1 MSEREKKKEGK
12 RITLGIAF
20 TVLVLASIIASVVF
34 LNAQNKQIL
43 EKNINLNV
51 RIANTLTLTVHRAN
65 GKVETYVKEGDPWER
80 NFFYLIVNSFF
91 GRYYNS
97 PYTIYKTDGS
107 TFTQPDWEIL
117 YTSGS
122 ADYYPMLAIGIGSG
136 TTSFS
141 PYDYELSVLVQRA
154 NVTSANFV
162 FNDNGTHL
170 VETASAS
177 FTASSAVTISEVGLY
192 WEGFVY
198 GAAPTKYIYVL
209 IARDLITSISL
220 ASGDAVTVTYTITVP
235 YNQAPM
241 LKNLA
246 ALIADYILGAK
257 YYGKTVSFTT
267 LSGTVASAMDI
278 GHDYYLSS
286 GIDNVKEYDY
296 VYIGSGDP
304 IYRTTLSS
312 LYSQVATTV
321 SYVTINLSVNSTYA
335 VINLPT
341 VAVTVPSAT
350 VIKEVGLVIDST
362 DIDPSTSN
370 NAQKVLILYFP
381 LSNPIS
387 VPAGSGV
394 KFTFTITF
402 PLGGS

>member
-12 RITLGIAF
+12 RVALGIAF
-20 TVLVLASIIASVVF
+20 MALVLVSIIASVVF

-65 GKVETYVKEGDPWER
+65 GKVETYVKEGDPWGR
-80 NFFYLIVNSFF
+80 NFFCLIVNSFF

-97 PYTIYKTDGS
+97 PYTIYKTDGT
-107 TFTQPDWEIL
+107 TFTQPDWENI
-117 YTSGS
+117 GS
-122 ADYYPMLAIGIGSG
+122 YMGFNPLLAIGIGSG
-136 TTSFS
+136 TASFS

-154 NVTSANFV
+154 DVTSANFV
-162 FNDNGTHL
+162 LNDNGTHI

-192 WEGFVY
+192 WKGYQFST
-198 GAAPTKYIYVL
+198 ATAFYVL
-209 IARDLITSISL
+209 IARDLITSIIL
-220 ASGDAVTVTYTITVP
+220 ASGDAITVTYTITVP

-267 LSGTVASAMDI
+267 LSGTVASTMDI
-278 GHDYYLSS
+278 GWDSSTADY
-286 GIDNVKEYDY
+286 VKEYDY

-304 IYRTTLSS
+304 IYRTTLSN
-312 LYSQVATTV
+312 LYNSVANSPAVTV
-321 SYVTINLSVNSTYA
+321 RLSINSTHA
-335 VINLPT
+335 VIDLPAI
-341 VAVTVPSAT
+341 AVTVPSAN
-350 VIKEVGLVIDST
+350 VIKEVGLIIADT
-362 DIDPSTSN
+362 DIDGSSSV
-370 NAQKVLILYFP
+370 NAQKLLVLYFP

>member
-1 MSEREKKKEGK
+1 MSEREKEGK
-12 RITLGIAF
+12 RIALGIAF

-91 GRYYNS
+91 GRYYIS

-107 TFTQPDWEIL
+107 TFTQPDWEDIGGTL
-117 YTSGS
+117 NLN
-122 ADYYPMLAIGIGSG
+122 PLLAIGIGSG

-154 NVTSANFV
+154 DVSSSNFV
-162 FNDNGTHL
+162 FNDNGTHI

-192 WEGFVY
+192 WKGYQFNT
-198 GAAPTKYIYVL
+198 ATAFYVL
-209 IARDLITSISL
+209 IARDLITAISL

-257 YYGKTVSFTT
+257 YYGKTVSFATVG
-267 LSGTVASAMDI
+267 GTGASAMDI
-278 GHDYYLSS
+278 GTDSATS
-286 GIDNVKEYDY
+286 ADNVKEYDY
-296 VYIGSGDP
+296 VYVGSGDP
-304 IYRTTLSS
+304 IYRTS
-312 LYSQVATTV
+312 LTNLYNSVANA
-321 SYVTINLSVNSTYA
+321 SAVTINLSVNNTYA

-341 VAVTVPSAT
+341 IAVTVPSANI
-350 VIKEVGLVIDST
+350 IKEVGLIIANT
-362 DIDPSTSN
+362 DIDGSASN
-370 NAQKVLILYFP
+370 NAQKVMILYFP

>member
-12 RITLGIAF
+12 RIALGIAF

-43 EKNINLNV
+43 EKNLNLNV

-91 GRYYNS
+91 GRYYIS

-107 TFTQPDWEIL
+107 TFTQPDWEDIG
-117 YTSGS
+117 TSS
-122 ADYYPMLAIGIGSG
+122 TSYYPMLAIGIGSG
-136 TTSFS
+136 TVSFS

-162 FNDNGTHL
+162 FNDNGTHI

-192 WEGFVY
+192 WEGFVFNGGY
-198 GAAPTKYIYVL
+198 KYIYVL
-209 IARDLITSISL
+209 IARDLITAISL
-220 ASGDAVTVTYTITVP
+220 AVGDAVTVTYTITVP

-246 ALIADYILGAK
+246 ALIADYILCAK

-278 GHDYYLSS
+278 GYDYYSFAT
-286 GIDNVKEYDY
+286 DNVKEYDY

-312 LYSQVATTV
+312 LYSQVAITT
-321 SYVTINLSVNSTYA
+321 SYVTISLSVNSTHA

-362 DIDPSTSN
+362 DIDGSINT
-370 NAQKVLILYFP
+370 NAQKLLILYFP